1 MIFDIIMVTG
11 FLAIL
16 SFYLS
21 LYFRYKFKK
30 FGVVEFFRNIWPG
43 FRIPPYYR
51 FIRKNESQ
59 LNSSVETEL
68 DIVNRKRANIFLF
81 TCYLLIVINWSI
93 LIYAAKTDSFFK

>member
-1 MIFDIIMVTG
+1 MIVNVIMVTG

-16 SFYLS
+16 LFYLS

-30 FGVVEFFRNIWPG
+30 FGVVEFFRNMTPG
-43 FRIPPYYR
+43 FRLHPYFR

-59 LNSSVETEL
+59 ENRCEETEL